1 MKILM
6 INVVCGIKSTGRI
19 CTDIAKKLEEQGH
32 EVKIAY
38 GRERIPKSAAKN
50 AIKISTNFDVK
61 MHGIKARIFDSAGF
75 ESKRKTKKFINWI
88 NEFNP
93 DIIHI
98 HNTHGY
104 YINNKLLFIYLIK
117 LNKKVIWT
125 FHDCWAFTGHCCY
138 FDYNGCNKW
147 KELCHNCPQKKEYPK
162 SFIFD
167 SSKKN
172 FILKKELFPKLQDLT
187 IVVPSIWLYKIVSES
202 FFKNNKIIVINNG
215 IDTNKFTYREN
226 KIKEKYNIINK
237 KIILGVASVWSKR
250 KGLDDFIELSKKID
264 NTYIIILVGLNKN
277 EINKLPLNII
287 GIEKTDSP
295 EELAELY
302 SAADV
307 FFNPT
312 YEDNYPTTNLEAI
325 ACNTPVI
332 TYNTGGSIESA
343 KLFGYIV
350 KKGDIESVIE
360 KIKLLNKL
368 KPLNNKKDISIE
380 NMVDKYLK
388 LYLE

>member
-215 IDTNKFTYREN
+215 IDTNKFKYREN

-277 EINKLPLNII
+277 EINKLPLSII

>member
-350 KKGDIESVIE
+350 KKGDIASVIE

>member
-167 SSKKN
+167 SSQKN

-215 IDTNKFTYREN
+215 IDTNKFKYREN

>member
-215 IDTNKFTYREN
+215 IDTNKFKYREN

>member
-172 FILKKELFPKLQDLT
+172 FILKKELFPKLQDFT

-215 IDTNKFTYREN
+215 IDTNKFKYREN

>member
-167 SSKKN
+167 FSKKN

-215 IDTNKFTYREN
+215 IDTNKFKYREN

-325 ACNTPVI
+325 SCNTPVI

>member
-1 MKILM
+1 M
-6 INVVCGIKSTGRI
+6 
-19 CTDIAKKLEEQGH
+19 
-32 EVKIAY
+32 
-38 GRERIPKSAAKN
+38 
-50 AIKISTNFDVK
+50 
-61 MHGIKARIFDSAGF
+61 
-75 ESKRKTKKFINWI
+75 
-88 NEFNP
+88 
-93 DIIHI
+93 
-98 HNTHGY
+98 
-104 YINNKLLFIYLIK
+104 
-117 LNKKVIWT
+117 NKKVIWT
-125 FHDCWAFTGHCCY
+125 CHDCWAFTGHCCY

-215 IDTNKFTYREN
+215 IDTNKFKYREN

-277 EINKLPLNII
+277 EINKLPLSII

>member
-104 YINNKLLFIYLIK
+104 YINNKLLFIYLMK